1 MDIRSSDVF
10 VAHAR
15 ADKQRARELTEA
27 LRRAG
32 LDPYLDDD
40 ELLGGDEWD
49 QVLPE
54 AQRRARATVV
64 LVGAT
69 IDRAYYQREEVA
81 TAIAQARVEGAVH
94 PVIPIYLPGLP
105 EDRVPYGLRVR
116 HALRWGDL
124 GVEGVAAEV
133 ARAVRAI
140 PLAPPP
146 PGVHDGGDPGAH
158 AHLHDALLSF
168 TDEEWIFVRTQLRR
182 HRFELPAHREPRR
195 REAEAVVAQ
204 AVTGG
209 RTRELPKLL
218 ADARRVLCRPRG
230 DTAAWIRN
238 LRKRLGEIR
247 VLGLVPGDQDVDLNL
262 DDVYVELEI
271 TPRSPGVE
279 PPSPGGRHGLVGPHE
294 GRQANARTLSEALDG
309 LRGAWVRRG
318 VRGVL
323 VLGLP
328 GSGKSTLLQ
337 RTWCEVHDATP
348 APSGSPLRAPVL
360 VRCATAQGL
369 GVESLGRG
377 DLRALLEIEATAA
390 GYPGAAG
397 AWLDAGGRPEA
408 VFLDGLDELRD
419 AEDRRLFLA
428 WLAEEMKEWRGIP
441 FVLTSRPAAWSRAEA
456 EALGTAFH
464 AFDLLALSQASVDD
478 YVGRW
483 FRHAAEREKVGC
495 DDDELATALSLA
507 DTEAAALLDELHR
520 RDPTEAERIRGL
532 TGNPLTLSTVCLV
545 HRRFKLLPKGR
556 GLLYRQCL
564 EVLLRGRREGGRP
577 TFDLDEGVR
586 LLRDLAFRM
595 QESTDDASSPKEVP
609 KAELIAHL
617 EEAREDIARLQDRPP
632 GELLD
637 DLARGCGVLVSPD
650 GDLHQFVH
658 LTVQEF
664 LAYEAVRAQG
674 RGAWL
679 AERVADPRWRE
690 PILLGM
696 ADSATQREFLGALL
710 SGPLPTHEKL
720 LLACRSEKDLEREP
734 FRALLDA
741 SSGRDAADVATVLRV
756 FADKPPRWV
765 IAAAEALC
773 SHPDEEVQRLAH
785 PLAGRVWVDP
795 RRHPDRDGPFVG
807 YVDDPRGLVQKGGE
821 LVPVDL
827 GVGSRWRS
835 APLDLEWVWVPPGEF
850 LMGATKRE
858 GEPGFD
864 PEADDDEGPPHR
876 VRVERGFWMGRFPVT
891 NAQYRRFVEGGGA
904 QEPQCFRRPGFDAPD
919 QPVTGVSWQDALTY
933 TRWASGVAGGPVTL
947 PTEAQW
953 EYAARGAD
961 GRPYPWGP
969 EAPDIGRAWCRFLA
983 DAGVSVDGPAPV
995 GGRPHGAGPFG
1006 AEEQAGNM
1014 WEWCL
1019 DPYRPYAPGATVDPG
1034 PAPHSADTV
1043 RQEDD
1048 TPRVLR
1054 GGSWGFGPGGL
1065 RAAVR
1070 GGYHPRVRLEVI
1082 GFRVVCRSPEPR

>member
-1 MDIRSSDVF
+1 MAIRSSDVF
-10 VAHAR
+10 VAHAG
-15 ADKQRARELTEA
+15 ADKHRARELTEA

-40 ELLGGDEWD
+40 ELIAGDAWD

-81 TAIAQARVEGAVH
+81 AAIAHARDEGAVH
-94 PVIPIYLPGLP
+94 RVIPIYLPGLS
-105 EDRVPYGLRVR
+105 EDRVSYGLRVR

-140 PLAPPP
+140 RLAPPL
-146 PGVHDGGDPGAH
+146 PGVHAGGDPGAH
-158 AHLHDALLSF
+158 AHLHDDLLSF
-168 TDEEWIFVRTQLRR
+168 TNEEWIFVRTQLRR
-182 HRFELPAHREPRR
+182 HRFELPTHREPRR
-195 REAEAVVAQ
+195 READAVVAQ

-209 RTRELPKLL
+209 RTRDLPKLL
-218 ADARRVLCRPRG
+218 ADARRVLGRPRG

-238 LRKRLGEIR
+238 LRKRLGEIK

-271 TPRSPGVE
+271 TPRSPCVE

-294 GRQANARTLSEALDG
+294 GRQANARTLSQALDG
-309 LRGAWVRRG
+309 LRGAWARRG

-337 RTWCEVHDATP
+337 RTWCEVHDAGPP
-348 APSGSPLRAPVL
+348 APSGSPFRAPVL
-360 VRCATAQGL
+360 LRCATAQGL

-390 GYPGAAG
+390 GFPAAAG

-428 WLAEEMKEWRGIP
+428 WLAEEVREWPEIP
-441 FVLTSRPAAWSRAEA
+441 FLLTSRPVAWSRAEA

-464 AFDLLALSQASVDD
+464 AFDLLALSQTSVDD
-478 YVGRW
+478 YVVRW

-495 DDDELATALSLA
+495 DDDALATALSLA

-545 HRRFKLLPKGR
+545 YRRHALLPKGR

-595 QESTDDASSPKEVP
+595 QESTVDASSPKEVP
-609 KAELIAHL
+609 RAELIAHL
-617 EEAREDIARLQDRPP
+617 ERAREDIACLQDRPP
-632 GELLD
+632 HELLD

-664 LAYEAVRAQG
+664 LAYEAVRARG
-674 RGAWL
+674 EGAWL

-696 ADSATQREFLGALL
+696 ADSTTQREFLGALL

-734 FRALLDA
+734 FRDLFDA

-756 FADKPPRWV
+756 FRDKPPRWV
-765 IAAAEALC
+765 SAAAEALC

-795 RRHPDRDGPFVG
+795 RRHPDGDGPFVG
-807 YVDDPRGLVQKGGE
+807 YVDDPRGMVQQGGD

-827 GVGSRWRS
+827 GIGSRWRS

-850 LMGATKRE
+850 LMGATKQE
-858 GEPGFD
+858 GQPGFD
-864 PEADDDEGPPHR
+864 PEAADNEGPAHR

-891 NAQYRRFVEGGGA
+891 NAQYRRFVEAEGA
-904 QEPQCFRRPGFDAPD
+904 REPQCFRRPGFGAPD
-919 QPVTGVSWQDALTY
+919 QPVTGVSWDDARAY
-933 TRWASGVAGGPVTL
+933 ARWASGAAGVPVTL

-953 EYAARGAD
+953 EYAARGGD
-961 GRPYPWGP
+961 GRRYPWGP
-969 EAPDIGRAWCRFLA
+969 EAPDIARAWCQRVA
-983 DAGVSVDGPAPV
+983 DGGSLDGPAPV
-995 GGRPHGAGPFG
+995 GGLPRGAGPYG
-1006 AEEQAGNM
+1006 AEEQAGNV
-1014 WEWCL
+1014 WEWCM
-1019 DPYRPYAPGATVDPG
+1019 DRYRPYAPGAIVHPE
-1034 PAPHSADTV
+1034 PAPHSDGMLSLN
-1043 RQEDD
+1043 DFKI
-1048 TPRVLR
+1048 RVLR
-1054 GGSWGFGPGGL
+1054 GGSWSGSPRWL
-1065 RAAVR
+1065 RATGR
-1070 GGYHPRVRLEVI
+1070 YWSIPWNLDIFI
-1082 GFRVVCRSPEPR
+1082 GFRVVCQSSEPC